1 MSYSVIIV
9 AMIGAAITAIGAI
22 QLIKERQEAAL
33 SAVLA
38 IDRDSAVAPAASG
51 FDAWQQVFGRTTPRQ
66 GHTGIRL
73 APLLEQA
80 RIPIRVGEARM
91 ALALFSLSLVGL
103 VLVGT
108 GNVVLS
114 VAAAGLLPAGAVLG
128 LRRTVKRR
136 RSQIVEAMPEAL
148 ALMATSLRAGH
159 TMHRAI
165 ESYASTGDDV
175 LSEEFHQVLV
185 EIQLGATV
193 VEALSSMSERIP
205 LSEIKWLARTVAIQY
220 RVGGRLAELLDVL
233 SAIAYAR
240 NELNREVSALTAE
253 GRASA
258 WMLGALPPL
267 LMGAMYMTNPE
278 YLHPLFSGTGLLILI
293 GCAVS
298 VVTGVAVIWSMVTK
312 AVA

>member
-1 MSYSVIIV
+1 MSYAITITT
-9 AMIGAAITAIGAI
+9 IGAVITVIAAV
-22 QLIKERQEAAL
+22 QFFKQRQEAAL

-38 IDRDSAVAPAASG
+38 IDHDSPASPAVSG
-51 FDAWQQVFGRTTPRQ
+51 LDAWQQVFGRSTSRQ
-66 GHTGIRL
+66 ARAKIRL
-73 APLLEQA
+73 GPLLEQA
-80 RIPIRVGEARM
+80 RLPIRVGEARM
-91 ALALFSLSLVGL
+91 VLALLSLSIAAVMLSS
-103 VLVGT
+103 T
-108 GNVVLS
+108 SNVVLS
-114 VAAAGLLPAGAVLG
+114 VLAAGALPVGSLLW
-128 LRRTVKRR
+128 LRRMARR
-136 RSQIVEAMPEAL
+136 RRTQIIEAMPEAL
-148 ALMATSLRAGH
+148 ALLATSLRAGH

-165 ESYASTGDDV
+165 ESYATAGDGV

-185 EIQLGATV
+185 EIQLGGTV

-205 LSEIKWLARTVAIQY
+205 VPEIKWLARTVAIQY

-240 NELNREVSALTAE
+240 NELNREVRALTAE

-267 LMGAMYMTNPE
+267 LMGAMYLTNPE
-278 YLHPLFSGTGLLILI
+278 YLNPLFSGTGLFILI
-293 GCAVS
+293 GCAAS